1 MKENNHLDIFS
12 PFTWKSL
19 YTYLILLVPF
29 LNIFKKKIVSTLR
42 TLPKHPR
49 LLQKLKQ
56 KTHPEIAA
64 CRHLW
69 RFSTHPSAVSA
80 RQVLIGCGYGPLTI
94 GAFNLVWTSPATSR
108 GSECPVGRR
117 PRCKNAA
124 SLVVLGY
131 GKDGKLEISRRK
143 KQAESLNSGGWNYV
157 FFTILV
163 LT

>member
-29 LNIFKKKIVSTLR
+29 LNIFKKKIVSTSANSA
-42 TLPKHPR
+42 KNPR
-49 LLQKLKQ
+49 PLNFLKQ
-56 KTHPEIAA
+56 KTHPVSP
-64 CRHLW
+64 HVVLW
-69 RFSTHPSAVSA
+69 FLNTSFRCFG

-117 PRCKNAA
+117 PRCKKHSFAE
-124 SLVVLGY
+124 SVGY
-131 GKDGKLEISRRK
+131 GKDENWRKRLQRSRISEFRWVKL
-143 KQAESLNSGGWNYV
+143 WY
-157 FFTILV
+157 FTILL